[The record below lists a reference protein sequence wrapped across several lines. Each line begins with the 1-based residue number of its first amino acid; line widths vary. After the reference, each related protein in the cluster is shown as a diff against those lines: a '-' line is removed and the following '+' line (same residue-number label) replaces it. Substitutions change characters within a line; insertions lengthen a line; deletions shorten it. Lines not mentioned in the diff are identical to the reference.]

1 MKKNNSSLNRIFVS
15 AMSVLLSLSVFVIEG
30 NEACASQPY
39 ASYYYDSY
47 KEAVATPYPYLY
59 GTTIQPSDTAFS
71 FPKDMFFWQNDLYV
85 ADTGNSRIL
94 IMDEAG
100 NVLKEITGAKNNSDS
115 LNKPEGIFVTDEGH
129 LYVADSGNG
138 RIVEYDEKCSF
149 VREILRPD
157 STLIAENAEFKPT
170 KVVVDK
176 AGRIYTICYGINMG
190 LVEFDKNG
198 EFKGYMGATEVN
210 VSLFRYIW
218 KNYFA
223 TDEQK
228 LRMKTIIPTEY
239 SNIYVDE
246 NNFIYA
252 TINNLTDEDH
262 KLFKDAI
269 RRLNPTGTDVLRRL
283 GNDIV
288 GELDWSDGDYSSFA
302 DVASTDYGCYFVL
315 DDGNGR
321 IFTYDY
327 DGNNLFAFGK
337 KGIREG
343 NVNKPTS
350 LVINDDASCIYIL
363 DSVPGSIIRFDITE
377 YGKNVLDALYLN
389 DKGDSEGSNACW
401 QKVLKANANSELA
414 YIGLGKTYLDEGDY
428 KKAMDYFELGN
439 SKKYYSKAFYY
450 YRKETMEKWFS
461 KGMLFIGIVLLIIFG
476 ITGTKKFRVWKGK
489 VKCFME
495 KH

>member
-1 MKKNNSSLNRIFVS
+1 M
-15 AMSVLLSLSVFVIEG
+15 LLMLVTDAEKVQ
-30 NEACASQPY
+30 ASEPF

-59 GTTIQPSDTAFS
+59 GATITPDETSFS
-71 FPKDMFFWQNDLYV
+71 FPKDLFYYDGSLYV
-85 ADTGNSRIL
+85 ADTGNNRIL

-100 NVLKEITGAKNNSDS
+100 KVIKEITSAKSSSDL
-115 LNKPEGIFVTDEGH
+115 LNKPEGVYVTEEGH
-129 LYVADSGNG
+129 IYVADSGNY
-138 RIVEYDEKCSF
+138 RIVEYDGNCSF
-149 VREILRPD
+149 VREIVRPD
-157 STLIAENAEFKPT
+157 STLIADNAEFKPT

-218 KNYFA
+218 KNYLA

-239 SNIYVDE
+239 SNIFVDKS
-246 NNFIYA
+246 NFVYA
-252 TINNLTDEDH
+252 TINNLSEDDHTD
-262 KLFKDAI
+262 FADAI

-283 GNDIV
+283 GNEIV
-288 GELDWSDGDYSSFA
+288 GELDWSDNDYSSFA
-302 DVASTDYGCYFVL
+302 DVAATDYGCYFVL
-315 DDGNGR
+315 DDANGR
-321 IFTYDY
+321 IFAYDY
-327 DGNNLFAFGK
+327 DGNNLFAFGR

-350 LVINDDASCIYIL
+350 LVINDDASFIYVL
-363 DSVPGSIIRFDITE
+363 DSVPGGIIRFDITD

-389 DKGDSEGSNACW
+389 DRGDSEGSNACW

-428 KKAMDYFELGN
+428 KKAMEYFKLGN

-450 YRKETMEKWFS
+450 HRKEVMEEWFS
-461 KGMLFIGIVLLIIFG
+461 KGMLIIGIVLLLILGFAG
-476 ITGTKKFRVWKGK
+476 FRKFKVWKGK